1 MSRYQFIMTQK
12 IRETDLYKPVKMF
25 FEAQGYEVKSEII
38 GCDVVAIKDKHPIAI
53 IELKTKFSLELVLQ
67 GIERLSVSGII
78 YLAVL
83 EGPKSGLKK
92 RLNKIMKLC
101 HMLGFGIL
109 LVTLPKNAG
118 GYVTQILEP
127 LPNRPSNQK
136 KSKRLLKEFKNR
148 HGDPNTGGSAA
159 TPLITAY
166 KQNALRIVNGLEN
179 GCKTIP
185 ELRNKTGVQN
195 TASILQKN
203 FYGWFSRIDR
213 GVYALSPTG
222 IQSSKEYAHIIHGL
236 INPYK

>member
-1 MSRYQFIMTQK
+1 M
-12 IRETDLYKPVKMF
+12 
-25 FEAQGYEVKSEII
+25 
-38 GCDVVAIKDKHPIAI
+38 AIKDKHPIAI

-136 KSKRLLKEFKNR
+136 KSNRLLKEFKNR

-185 ELRNKTGVQN
+185 ELRDKTGVQN

-203 FYGWFSRIDR
+203 FYGWFSRVDR
-213 GVYALSPTG
+213 GVYELSSTG
-222 IQSSKEYAHIIHGL
+222 IQCSKEYAGIINGL

>member
-1 MSRYQFIMTQK
+1 MTQK

-67 GIERLSVSGII
+67 GVDRLSVSGVI
-78 YLAVL
+78 YLAIL
-83 EGPKSGLKK
+83 EGPRSGLKK
-92 RLNKIMKLC
+92 RLNKIIKLC
-101 HMLGFGIL
+101 SLLGFGIL
-109 LVTLPKNAG
+109 VVTLPKNAG

-159 TPLITAY
+159 TPLMTAY
-166 KQNALRIVNGLEN
+166 KQNALRIVSELKDGH
-179 GCKTIP
+179 KTIP
-185 ELRNKTGVQN
+185 ELRDKTGLYN
-195 TASILQKN
+195 TASILQRN
-203 FYGWFSRIDR
+203 FYGWFSRVDR
-213 GVYALSPTG
+213 GVYEL
-222 IQSSKEYAHIIHGL
+222 SSKGIHSSQEYASVIHDL

>member
-136 KSKRLLKEFKNR
+136 KSTRLLKEFKNR
-148 HGDPNTGGSAA
+148 HGDPNTGGTTA
-159 TPLITAY
+159 TSLMTAY

-185 ELRNKTGVQN
+185 ELRKKTGVYN
-195 TASILQKN
+195 TASILQRN
-203 FYGWFSRIDR
+203 FYGWFSRVDR
-213 GVYALSPTG
+213 GVYELSSTG
-222 IQSSKEYAHIIHGL
+222 IQSSEEYAGIIHDL